1 LEYKNFARK
10 YGEEK
15 REGETMNKPIVTI
28 TISNLKLPGDIEY
41 IRDLIKEAGFTI
53 DTLSVWEGDD

>member
-1 LEYKNFARK
+1 
-10 YGEEK
+10 
-15 REGETMNKPIVTI
+15 MNKPIVTI